1 MPKGIVLVH
10 VKDTGYTYGSV
21 ACFRSFPVEQQSIF
35 VSIYVLSGFF
45 AFPPIGE
52 NSFAFVS
59 REERITVG
67 EGIAAYETFVFTA
80 VALNL
85 SAGISGSFE
94 LLVYRARIRF
104 LRSGQ

>member
-35 VSIYVLSGFF
+35 VGIYVLSGFF
-45 AFPPIGE
+45 AFLPIGE

-85 SAGISGSFE
+85 SAGIFGSFE
-94 LLVYRARIRF
+94 
-104 LRSGQ
+104 